1 MTTQEAFV
9 GCIDQDQTTQ
19 NVQFDFWST
28 LSTLLILDFNLTV
41 SSSCNESVIL
51 ANGKARCI
59 YSVVKE

>member
-9 GCIDQDQTTQ
+9 YCIDQDQTSQ

-28 LSTLLILDFNLTV
+28 LSTLLTLDFNLTV
-41 SSSCNESVIL
+41 SSSCNESVNS
-51 ANGKARCI
+51 ASGKARFI